1 MLLLIIRVEEIV
13 LQSMGKYWPF
23 IQKFLKV
30 LWSYIVALAR
40 LVIWTI
46 ILFFSGLQRTLFTR
60 SELIGVD
67 MKLAPLRCDMEDV
80 DEKLAYID
88 KLCIE
93 NPDLAEMAENAYLED
108 FEDGTD
114 DTYDDDGGD

>member
-1 MLLLIIRVEEIV
+1 MN
-13 LQSMGKYWPF
+13 KYLPC

-30 LWSYIVALAR
+30 FWSYIVALLR
-40 LVIWTI
+40 LVVWTI

-60 SELIGVD
+60 SEVVGVD
-67 MKLAPLRCDMEDV
+67 MKLTPLRCDMEDV

-93 NPDLAEMAENAYLED
+93 NPDLAEMAEQAYLED
-108 FEDGTD
+108 MKEDENFFD
-114 DTYDDDGGD
+114 DSEEGD

>member
-1 MLLLIIRVEEIV
+1 M
-13 LQSMGKYWPF
+13 SKYLPY

-30 LWSYIVALAR
+30 LWSYVVAISR
-40 LVIWTI
+40 LIIWTI

-60 SELIGVD
+60 SEIVGVD
-67 MKLAPLRCDMEDV
+67 MKLMPLRCDMEDA

-93 NPDLAEMAENAYLED
+93 NPDLAEMAEQAYLED
-108 FEDGTD
+108 IKKDEDFFD
-114 DTYDDDGGD
+114 DSEEGD